1 MNYTVF
7 AIASLKP
14 LAISNYNISQN
25 AISMNKSLNF
35 CHLKMAIKSFK
46 YIDALCSRIWFVFPQ
61 RPETIHEDANTQND
75 TEHEAQEISETEWKQ
90 SYNQPVASPH
100 QGRIHDF

>member
-1 MNYTVF
+1 MSLQGKFKWNFKKIFIKYKSRLTTESDLKMNYTIF

-35 CHLKMAIKSFK
+35 CHLKMAIKSF
-46 YIDALCSRIWFVFPQ
+46 
-61 RPETIHEDANTQND
+61 
-75 TEHEAQEISETEWKQ
+75 
-90 SYNQPVASPH
+90 
-100 QGRIHDF
+100 